1 MSFGNEHSHPQ
12 GVQTSSV
19 VPTPRRLLTVV
30 VADWVIED
38 GSIVP
43 PTVGDTVSVA
53 LQFRRYAPDP
63 ADPRIC
69 TVRAF
74 AQPLEADAPP
84 IVDRDGRWW
93 WTMMLRG
100 DGWSAVWW
108 TQRPLID
115 HVEVTGVFFANT
127 ELGSGTA
134 RGLVRRVQ
142 LMTGE
147 TTYDPHTRSWAAVAD
162 EDIRYTDID
171 ASPRW
176 FGRPDPPD
184 PAPAG
189 HGVERQLGVLIELDL
204 DAAEPAPLRPRV
216 RPGTLS
222 SAGGVLWML
231 DRQLPVLLQI
241 DDPAGAA
248 VATEHL
254 LPLSIAATAGSPPRG
269 QVVADE
275 AGCWI
280 VAEQTVLR
288 CTLDVA
294 GALEVHRIDLGYRM
308 AAAAACGSVLLT
320 AGAGVFVLRPGTE
333 PLRVELPTARWVAAT
348 SEGFIA
354 VVPTVTEGGAAAFP
368 RTYRMVRI
376 DVDGTVTDG
385 PQIPLASPVR
395 VGSTGDRMAIYD
407 RRGVAVSIGA
417 DLTSTPVP
425 ALPGRPLTFGGAGG
439 YLWMTTRRPDGTG
452 KTGWWPFDSPHE
464 LPAREHGRFLL
475 VLLDPATYRVVAAAA
490 IDDPEPAVTIDE
502 QDRVWVATARDV
514 YLLDPAGTLVE
525 LDVAARLRT
534 E

>member
-1 MSFGNEHSHPQ
+1 MSFDNEHSRPQ
-12 GVQTSSV
+12 DLKTSSV
-19 VPTPRRLLTVV
+19 VPTRRRLLTVV

-53 LQFRRYAPDP
+53 LQFHRYTPDP
-63 ADPRIC
+63 ADPRTC
-69 TVRAF
+69 TVRAW
-74 AQPLEADAPP
+74 AQPLKAGAPP
-84 IVDRDGRWW
+84 IVDSDGRWW

-100 DGWSAVWW
+100 DGWSAVCRSE
-108 TQRPLID
+108 RPLIE
-115 HVEVTGVFFANT
+115 HVEVTGMFFAYT
-127 ELGSGTA
+127 ERGSGTA

-176 FGRPDPPD
+176 FERPDPPD
-184 PAPAG
+184 PAHAD
-189 HGVERQLGVLIELDL
+189 HRVERQLGVMIELDL
-204 DAAEPAPLRPRV
+204 DAAAPAPLRPRV
-216 RPGTLS
+216 RPGVIS
-222 SAGGVLWML
+222 SAGGVLWVL

-248 VATEHL
+248 VVTEHL
-254 LPLSIAATAGSPPRG
+254 LPLSIATTAFSPPRG
-269 QVVADE
+269 RVVAD
-275 AGCWI
+275 ASGCWV

-288 CTLDVA
+288 CTLDMA

-320 AGAGVFVLRPGTE
+320 AGEGVFVLRPGTE

-348 SEGFIA
+348 SEGFVA
-354 VVPTVTEGGAAAFP
+354 VVPAVPEDCAAPFP
-368 RTYRMVRI
+368 RIYRMVRI
-376 DVDGTVTDG
+376 DLDGTVTDG
-385 PQIPLASPVR
+385 PQMPLSFPVR

-425 ALPGRPLTFGGAGG
+425 ALPARPLTFGGAGG
-439 YLWMTTRRPDGTG
+439 YLWMTTHRPDGTG
-452 KTGWWPFDSPHE
+452 KTGWWPFNSPDE
-464 LPAREHGRFLL
+464 VPAREHGRWLL

-490 IDDPEPAVTIDE
+490 IDDPEPAVTVDE
-502 QDRVWVATARDV
+502 QKKVWVATEKGV
-514 YLLDPAGTLVE
+514 YLLDPADALVE